1 MLDGDRVL
9 LAHGGGGEL
18 TGRLVSE
25 VIFAG
30 LGDTAIGSLDD
41 SAVLDPT
48 GADVRIAF
56 TTDSFVVKPLF
67 FPGGDVGRLAV
78 CGTVNDLAMRG
89 AQPLALSLAFIIEE
103 GLEIDVL
110 RRVVASI
117 AEAAR
122 EAGVKIATGDTKVV
136 ERGSAD
142 GLFINTSGIGLVRKG
157 VDVSL
162 SNAKPGDEVLVSG
175 PIGNHAIAVLAQR
188 EGLAFETVVRSD
200 AAPLNHQAQ
209 ALVKALGSRLHV
221 LNDPTR
227 SGLAM
232 SLNTV
237 AAASGVA
244 VEIDEAAVPV
254 DSAVAFA
261 AEMLGL
267 DVLTL
272 ANEGKLVAFVER
284 GTSKETLRV
293 LSAAGAKGAVI
304 GRVREGRGVTLV
316 TAGGGRRILEAPYG
330 EEAPRIC

>member
-1 MLDGDRVL
+1 M
-9 LAHGGGGEL
+9 
-18 TGRLVSE
+18 
-25 VIFAG
+25 
-30 LGDTAIGSLDD
+30 
-41 SAVLDPT
+41 
-48 GADVRIAF
+48 
-56 TTDSFVVKPLF
+56 
-67 FPGGDVGRLAV
+67 
-78 CGTVNDLAMRG
+78 
-89 AQPLALSLAFIIEE
+89 
-103 GLEIDVL
+103 
-110 RRVVASI
+110 
-117 AEAAR
+117 
-122 EAGVKIATGDTKVV
+122 
-136 ERGSAD
+136 
-142 GLFINTSGIGLVRKG
+142 RKG